1 MTICVAKHRF
11 LSRQTILV
19 IWQQKM
25 DMIFA
30 LDMDRFPGMI
40 QGTYVIQNGL
50 VSEVVNSIELF
61 ISYSELREEKV

>member
-1 MTICVAKHRF
+1 
-11 LSRQTILV
+11 
-19 IWQQKM
+19 
-25 DMIFA
+25 MIFA

-50 VSEVVNSIELF
+50 VSEVVNSLELF